1 MLGLARL
8 RQRRWVIALAIP
20 GVLVGLTLLI
30 LVVIDRLA
38 PVDLT
43 PRPGSQVVT
52 TNHDQLLRAFADAEG
67 VWRYPVTLAEVS
79 PYYLEALIGYE
90 DRFFYRHPGVN
101 PFSLIRAA
109 GQALWYGEVVSGGS
123 TLTMQ
128 VARLRYPE
136 PRTLTGKLKEM
147 VRALQLDWHY
157 SKAEI
162 LTYYLNH
169 APFGGTLEGVQ
180 AASLSYLGYPAQDLT
195 RAQAALLAVLPQAPS
210 RYRPDRHPER
220 SEAARNKLMQRLAVQ
235 GIWSPEV
242 VADAREERVIAVPI
256 QRYQTAPLLARRL
269 VDAAATSA
277 TPKLTHRTALN
288 LDWQRQVEALVPAY
302 VQAIDRHVSA
312 AVMIMDNRTG
322 LVRTYVGSADFT
334 DPARAAHVDMVS
346 AIRSPGST
354 LKPFIYGQALD
365 LGLVHSASLLLDVP
379 LRFGDYRPVNFTGGF
394 SGPVSL
400 ASALQQSLNLPAVQ
414 VLEQIGPAR
423 FYLALQQAG
432 GELQLPA
439 NARPSLAVALGGV
452 GTSLESLVRLYSALG
467 RDGQTI
473 KPRLS
478 PDDPRVQSPLMSAG
492 AAWIIRRTLLDA
504 DNALPGL
511 AVKTGTSYGNRD
523 SWALAVSQHHTLGV
537 WVGQPD
543 GSALPS
549 HFGRQTAVP
558 LLAQVAAMVGDS
570 PALPGQPA
578 SVTRETICW
587 PSGRPEA
594 SALCDQPQE
603 AWVLDGT
610 FPRTWMHSRN
620 ASLSFNRPV
629 TPLNLNPESGLQV
642 PLGCDLPAT
651 QTQVALWPAP
661 VQGWLQPD
669 WRSRERLPGF
679 DPRCPP
685 QLVPVAQQPLAL
697 KGASDGTRLMVEPG
711 QDIDLSLWAEGGQ
724 APFHWYL
731 NGEQLTTEG
740 PELDLALAPLHRYK
754 IVLVDQSG
762 QSDRIQI
769 QTRVR

>member
-1 MLGLARL
+1 MLLGLL
-8 RQRRWVIALAIP
+8 F
-20 GVLVGLTLLI
+20 GL

-43 PRPGSQVVT
+43 TRPGSQVVT
-52 TNHDQLLRAFADAEG
+52 TADDQLLRAFADAQG
-67 VWRYPVTLAEVS
+67 VWRYPITLAEVS
-79 PYYLEALIGYE
+79 PYYLEALMGYE

-101 PFSLIRAA
+101 PFALIRAA
-109 GQALWYGEVVSGGS
+109 GQAVWYGEVVSGGS

-128 VARLRYPE
+128 VARLRYAE

-147 VRALQLDWHY
+147 IRALQLDWHY

-180 AASLSYLGYPAQDLT
+180 AASLSYLGYPARDLT

-220 SEAARNKLMQRLAVQ
+220 AEAARNKLMQRLADQ
-235 GIWSPEV
+235 GVWSAEM

-269 VDAAATSA
+269 VDAAAADA
-277 TPKLTHRTALN
+277 TPERTHRTALN

-302 VQAIDRHVSA
+302 VQAIDRQVSA

-322 LVRTYVGSADFT
+322 LVRTYVGSADFN
-334 DPARAAHVDMVS
+334 DPERAAHVDMIT

-439 NARPSLAVALGGV
+439 NTRPSLAVALGGV

-473 KPRLS
+473 KPRLT
-478 PDDPRVQSPLMSAG
+478 PDEPRIQSPLMSAG

-523 SWALAVSQHHTLGV
+523 SWALAVSQHHTMGV

-558 LLAQVAAMVGDS
+558 LLVQIAAMGGDN
-570 PALPGQPA
+570 PALPAQPN

-587 PSGRPEA
+587 PSGRPETG
-594 SALCDQPQE
+594 ALCDEPRE

-610 FPRTWMHSRN
+610 FPATWMQSRD
-620 ASLSFNRPV
+620 ASLSFNRPI

-651 QTQVALWPAP
+651 RTQIALWPAP
-661 VQGWLQPD
+661 VQGWLKAD
-669 WRSRERLPGF
+669 WRSRERLPGI

-685 QLVPVAQQPLAL
+685 QLVPAARQPLAL
-697 KGASDGTRLMVEPG
+697 KGASDGTRLLVDPG
-711 QDIDLSLWAEGGQ
+711 QAIALELWAEGGQ
-724 APFHWYL
+724 PPFHWYL
-731 NGEQLTTEG
+731 NGEQLTTQE
-740 PELDLALAPLHRYK
+740 PELDLALEPLHRYQ

-769 QTRVR
+769 QVRVRVR

>member
-101 PFSLIRAA
+101 PFALIRAA

-147 VRALQLDWHY
+147 LRALQLDWHY

-162 LTYYLNH
+162 LNYYLNH

-220 SEAARNKLMQRLAVQ
+220 AEAARNKLMQRLAKQ
-235 GIWSPEV
+235 GIWPAEV
-242 VADAREERVIAVPI
+242 VDDAREERVIAVPM
-256 QRYQTAPLLARRL
+256 QRYQSAPLLARRL

-288 LDWQRQVEALVPAY
+288 LNWQRQVEALVPAY
-302 VQAIDRHVSA
+302 VQAIDRQVSA

-346 AIRSPGST
+346 AIRSMC
-354 LKPFIYGQALD
+354 
-365 LGLVHSASLLLDVP
+365 
-379 LRFGDYRPVNFTGGF
+379 RC
-394 SGPVSL
+394 
-400 ASALQQSLNLPAVQ
+400 
-414 VLEQIGPAR
+414 
-423 FYLALQQAG
+423 
-432 GELQLPA
+432 
-439 NARPSLAVALGGV
+439 
-452 GTSLESLVRLYSALG
+452 
-467 RDGQTI
+467 
-473 KPRLS
+473 
-478 PDDPRVQSPLMSAG
+478 
-492 AAWIIRRTLLDA
+492 
-504 DNALPGL
+504 
-511 AVKTGTSYGNRD
+511 
-523 SWALAVSQHHTLGV
+523 ALAIT
-537 WVGQPD
+537 
-543 GSALPS
+543 
-549 HFGRQTAVP
+549 GR
-558 LLAQVAAMVGDS
+558 
-570 PALPGQPA
+570 
-578 SVTRETICW
+578 
-587 PSGRPEA
+587 
-594 SALCDQPQE
+594 
-603 AWVLDGT
+603 
-610 FPRTWMHSRN
+610 
-620 ASLSFNRPV
+620 
-629 TPLNLNPESGLQV
+629 
-642 PLGCDLPAT
+642 
-651 QTQVALWPAP
+651 
-661 VQGWLQPD
+661 
-669 WRSRERLPGF
+669 
-679 DPRCPP
+679 
-685 QLVPVAQQPLAL
+685 
-697 KGASDGTRLMVEPG
+697 
-711 QDIDLSLWAEGGQ
+711 
-724 APFHWYL
+724 
-731 NGEQLTTEG
+731 
-740 PELDLALAPLHRYK
+740 
-754 IVLVDQSG
+754 
-762 QSDRIQI
+762 
-769 QTRVR
+769 